1 MPVLL
6 IAIATSTGT
15 YMTNSISQAQEILAK
30 CEEENKAELAEEADL
45 RTKFETDL
53 QELKVSL
60 EELNKINTEDI
71 KKAAKKKKKK

>member
-15 YMTNSISQAQEILAK
+15 YMTNSISQAQEFLAK
-30 CEEENKAELAEEADL
+30 CEEEDNVKSVEDANL
-45 RTKFETDL
+45 RTKFEADL

>member
-1 MPVLL
+1 MSVLL

-15 YMTNSISQAQEILAK
+15 YMTNSCSQAQEILAK

-60 EELNKINTEDI
+60 EKLNKINIEDI
-71 KKAAKKKKKK
+71 KKAVKKKKKK